1 MFEPDDKHEV
11 KQTSETNDQHEV
23 TSETDEKHEVKQTSE
38 TKDQHEVTSETDEKH
53 EVKQTAETDDQ
64 QTTELSF
71 EPDDRHEVKQAS
83 ETGDIELGVMDSDGN
98 DSDFSAIIPLMH
110 NFPELGGYDILKLY
124 QVEELSDQENVSS
137 HDEKKTSTTKSMKR
151 KNPSDGKSFH
161 RKNKHRINPV

>member
-11 KQTSETNDQHEV
+11 KQTSETN
-23 TSETDEKHEVKQTSE
+23 
-38 TKDQHEVTSETDEKH
+38 DQHEVTSETDEKH

-71 EPDDRHEVKQAS
+71 EPDDRHEVKQASETNDQHEVKQSS

-161 RKNKHRINPV
+161 KKNKHRINPV